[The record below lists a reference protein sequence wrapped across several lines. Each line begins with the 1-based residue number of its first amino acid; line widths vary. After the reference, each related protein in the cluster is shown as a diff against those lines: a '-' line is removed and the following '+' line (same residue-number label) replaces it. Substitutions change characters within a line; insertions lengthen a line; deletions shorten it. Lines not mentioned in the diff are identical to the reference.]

1 MAYTPPT
8 GSINASWL
16 GASPYLPPKT
26 GIWSSWAPSTTQHV
40 FQPQPIAAPGAS
52 RPTLKWGQFIAPLAL
67 EAAPFGITALLTK
80 PWIYRPPQFAVNAT
94 WFGANAYSPSSG
106 SLAVSWDVGRV
117 ELSPVGIDPEEAG
130 SPVVFGTQFLRP
142 SGFDLSAIGD
152 SFALFSWQ
160 YAPPEWI
167 IDASWV
173 GRDEYDAPHGEL
185 DGLWTLPSESKYLPL
200 TGWDSM
206 SFGAPSLVS
215 MRAIAAP
222 PGIPPAGFGSPNL
235 RNGASALRPAGIA
248 ASAFGL
254 GLVFNLRQYARP
266 PGIAPLSLG
275 SAYVSGGVKTVS
287 VTGLLASAYGSVV
300 VVNTRASQRATPPGI
315 PAPGFGAAHV
325 SPRTIFAFGFIGAMG
340 TPQVQRNPNPV
351 GFNALA
357 FGYPVVDYKT
367 KRIGVAGIEPG
378 DFGFPRVFDP
388 TQKLS
393 PPSMIQAGVFGD
405 TRIANN
411 RFVIRPAGQD
421 FAELSSWAGVLSNR
435 RYLQMAGLLATE
447 LGTAVIFNKTPSI
460 APPGFDSS
468 RPPSPTGTGIGYSRR
483 FISPAGLSTMVL
495 GRAVL
500 TKTPSIAPAG
510 IAGAMG
516 SPTVWPRVR
525 RIEARGH
532 NSALFGA
539 ASAWFR
545 FRFVA
550 AQGFAPSL
558 YGVTKIE
565 HSRRQIL
572 GAGYSADR
580 YGSHAIG
587 NADRTISPPS
597 IYENFATGHM
607 VGGLRFLRPVG
618 YEATRF
624 GSRIIPEIQAVYPL
638 GFAGLYGLAT
648 IFNFRKVIAPA
659 GITTGVQ
666 PADRW
671 GTPRAWNLR
680 QYVVMSY
687 DPDSALNPPAWPQWT
702 KIENRTRVVRAT
714 GQESLRIGDQQIDNK
729 ARPLYAQGIA
739 APSTPESY
747 RAGMVAFRVRPFRLE
762 GIEPPYLST
771 WASVRNTAAVLK
783 PAGSV
788 ATLFGNSAIA
798 NTRRNFE
805 RIGGFDSAWYG
816 YPMVAERVRTL
827 SFEGRYTIGSPV
839 IPLPEIKLHTRYVD
853 GIGYDASGIGWA
865 SLSIHWTLITP
876 RWTLQNLYGFPEV
889 RNVTPELRTRGR
901 ASDEFGNAFVRLEWR
916 PVAPEGSLTQLFGK
930 TGIAYRD
937 RTLFLSGFRAGALGD
952 KLTVVK
958 TGAPPYSM
966 QFITLEKFDAR
977 GGAIPRGD
985 GIPPES
991 RNNEQVPPPIINQQ
1005 VLYVRQTEPST
1016 LYGSHRVTANSVR
1029 VEPGIGEYLVGEP
1042 FVALKVRELKVA
1054 EFPQSQVFH
1063 PAKPR
1068 LSPHTIYA
1076 VVEAPEQAIRN
1087 HPVPGISLHYVNG
1100 WGRQP
1105 GAIFGRAEVM
1115 LRHRIIYPRGFANN
1129 SNSAA
1134 YGRPTL
1140 QLKRHYITPTGFTT
1154 FRAGWHTVPGTQ
1166 TVTQFDSAM
1175 MSMYGAAKVEH
1186 YVPPGPRTVK
1196 PTGLNAQAFGANRID
1211 LFHREV
1217 KPQGH
1222 YATLMGTRK
1231 PGDSPYMWQGLR
1243 VGPLMPTIP
1252 SGAQTDLYGE
1262 PWVSFRVRE
1271 IKPAGYDAFRC
1282 EYQLEAFDQR
1292 MRVYRAAVARPAR
1305 SIGPVG
1311 FSAFASAASAV
1322 RAGRHYIR
1330 PDGNAD
1336 QYRKGAF

>member
-8 GSINASWL
+8 GSIDASWL
-16 GASPYLPPKT
+16 GASPYAPPKT
-26 GIWSSWAPSTTQHV
+26 GIWSSWAASTAQRV
-40 FQPQPIAAPGAS
+40 FQPQPIEAPSAPS
-52 RPTLKWGQFIAPLAL
+52 PVLKWGQFIVPLSLTAT
-67 EAAPFGITALLTK
+67 PFGITALLTK
-80 PWIYRPPQFAVNAT
+80 PWIYRPPQFAVSAT
-94 WFGANAYSPSSG
+94 WFGATAYSPSSG
-106 SLAVSWDVGRV
+106 SLAVYWDIGRV
-117 ELSPVGIDPEEAG
+117 ELSPVGIDPGEAG

-142 SGFDLSAIGD
+142 SGFDPLAVGD
-152 SFALFSWQ
+152 SFAMFSWQ
-160 YAPPEWI
+160 YAPPEWV

-173 GRDEYDAPHGEL
+173 GRDEYEEPVGGL

-235 RNGASALRPAGIA
+235 RNGASALRPPGFA

-254 GLVFNLRQYARP
+254 GLIFNLRQYARP

-300 VVNTRASQRATPPGI
+300 VVNTRASQRATPAGI

-325 SPRTIFAFGFIGAMG
+325 SPRTIFPYGVAAAGFGTLTI
-340 TPQVQRNPNPV
+340 RPNPSPK
-351 GFNALA
+351 GFDTSLYGVPAIE
-357 FGYPVVDYKT
+357 FKT
-367 KRIGVAGIEPG
+367 KYLTPAGIDASES
-378 DFGFPRVFDP
+378 GFPRVFDP
-388 TQKLS
+388 TRKLFVS
-393 PPSMIQAGVFGD
+393 SVVQAGVFGD
-405 TRIANN
+405 TRIAN
-411 RFVIRPAGQD
+411 RSFVVRVPGSDYLEIPAWTYM
-421 FAELSSWAGVLSNR
+421 ENTR
-435 RYLQMAGLLATE
+435 RYLAAPGWNSAAFGALEIA
-447 LGTAVIFNKTPSI
+447 NKSPSI
-460 APPGFDSS
+460 IPPGFNSLAI
-468 RPPSPTGTGIGYSRR
+468 GTAAVGYSVRY
-483 FISPAGLSTMVL
+483 IAPAGINSMRL
-495 GRAVL
+495 GAPVL
-500 TKTPSIAPAG
+500 TKTPEIAPKG
-510 IAGAMG
+510 FAGAMG
-516 SPTVWPRVR
+516 APTVWRRVR
-525 RIEARGH
+525 TLEVLGH
-532 NSALFGA
+532 DSRQFGA
-539 ASAWFR
+539 VSVWFR
-545 FRFVA
+545 YRYIPL
-550 AQGFAPSL
+550 QGFAADS
-558 YGVTKIE
+558 YGKPKAEHGRRTLLASGMQHAAYGTASVT
-565 HSRRQIL
+565 
-572 GAGYSADR
+572 
-580 YGSHAIG
+580 
-587 NADRTISPPS
+587 NADRTIAPKS
-597 IYENFATGHM
+597 IFENFANGHM

-618 YEATRF
+618 FDAARF
-624 GSRIIPEIQAVYPL
+624 GSRIIPEIQQVYPL
-638 GFAGLYGLAT
+638 GFAGLYGLPL
-648 IFNFRKVIAPA
+648 IFNFRKVITPA

-671 GTPRAWNLR
+671 GTARAWNLR
-680 QYVVMSY
+680 QYVFMPY

-702 KIENRTRVVRAT
+702 KIENRTRVIRT
-714 GQESLRIGDQQIDNK
+714 SGRESLRIGYQQIDNA
-729 ARPLYAQGIA
+729 ARPLLPDGIA
-739 APSTPESY
+739 APATPAAY

-762 GIEPPYLST
+762 GIEAPYLST
-771 WASVRNTAAVLK
+771 WTNVRNTAAVLK

-798 NTRRNFE
+798 NTRRTID

-816 YPMVAERVRTL
+816 YPMVAPRVRTL
-827 SFEGRYTIGSPV
+827 SFEGRYTIGAPV
-839 IPLPEIKLHTRYVD
+839 IPLPEVKLHTRYVD

-876 RWTLQNLYGFPEV
+876 RWTLQNLYGIPEV

-966 QFITLEKFDAR
+966 QFITLEKFD
-977 GGAIPRGD
+977 GQGDAIPRGD

-1140 QLKRHYITPTGFTT
+1140 QLKRHYIVPSGFST
-1154 FRAGWHTVPGTQ
+1154 FRAGWHTVPGPQ
-1166 TVTQFDSAM
+1166 TVTQFDSAV
-1175 MSMYGAAKVEH
+1175 MSLYGAAKVER

-1231 PGDSPYMWQGLR
+1231 SGDWPYMWQGLR